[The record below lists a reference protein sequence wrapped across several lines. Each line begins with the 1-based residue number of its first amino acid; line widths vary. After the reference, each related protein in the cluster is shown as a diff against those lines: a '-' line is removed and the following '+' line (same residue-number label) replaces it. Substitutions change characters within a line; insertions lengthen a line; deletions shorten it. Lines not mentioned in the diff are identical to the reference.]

1 MILINEMKQ
10 IKGLTEREQDICKY
24 ILQYPEKI
32 SIMSSRDLGYATF
45 TSAATVTRFCKKIGC
60 KGYPDFKIRF
70 LSEIKLPSAEE
81 SEELLEISE
90 RDSIISIIKKVEK
103 IQNKAIKQTKQEVS
117 IEQIMRIGEMLYKTE
132 YIDFYVYDINVH
144 LAEYGCSQFFH
155 CGKIANT
162 YTATNIQQLLALM
175 KKENHISIIISHTG
189 ENSRLIEI
197 AKSLKRN
204 KTKTIVITPDKNRTL
219 SEIGDEVI
227 YAASEKNLYEFSTV
241 IFSSSVKY
249 ILDILF
255 CMIFVKQYKENMNLN
270 KKYEKI
276 GRDKL
281 WALLNDV

>member
-1 MILINEMKQ
+1 
-10 IKGLTEREQDICKY
+10 
-24 ILQYPEKI
+24 
-32 SIMSSRDLGYATF
+32 
-45 TSAATVTRFCKKIGC
+45 
-60 KGYPDFKIRF
+60 
-70 LSEIKLPSAEE
+70 
-81 SEELLEISE
+81 
-90 RDSIISIIKKVEK
+90 
-103 IQNKAIKQTKQEVS
+103 
-117 IEQIMRIGEMLYKTE
+117 MLYKTE

>member
-70 LSEIKLPSAEE
+70 LSEIKLPSSEE

>member
-219 SEIGDEVI
+219 SQIGDEVI

>member
-70 LSEIKLPSAEE
+70 LSEIKLPSSEE

-117 IEQIMRIGEMLYKTE
+117 IEQIMRIGEMLYKIE